1 MPVIMVDGK
10 EVHVRLAKR
19 GSAPTDLDLRA
30 IREAM
35 AELGHR
41 DAGAALGSGRRKHA
55 GSCSNQNVLDPEGA
69 YKGVEECGCDG
80 FRPEGGAGEHR

>member
-1 MPVIMVDGK
+1 MMIMVDEK

-19 GSAPTDLDLRA
+19 GGTPSDLDLRA

-35 AELGHR
+35 A
-41 DAGAALGSGRRKHA
+41 ALGARRRKHA
-55 GSCSNQNVLDPEGA
+55 GSCSNWNVLDPEGA

-80 FRPEGGAGEHR
+80 VHPRGEAGEHRPR